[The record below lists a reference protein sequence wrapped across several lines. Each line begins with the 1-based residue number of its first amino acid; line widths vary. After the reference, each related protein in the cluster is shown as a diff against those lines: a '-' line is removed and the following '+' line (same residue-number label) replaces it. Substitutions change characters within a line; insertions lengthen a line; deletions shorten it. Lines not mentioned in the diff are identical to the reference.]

1 MPSSEPTS
9 GAAAGSLTLAQ
20 CYRFFIPLVLMVEL
34 NMISKSV
41 IHAFLARTDDPSVA
55 LAAFNAAF
63 TFYFALSSATEITA
77 VLCLSY
83 LKARAD
89 LARLAG
95 FGAVVLSVPVAIALA
110 VAFTPVGDAL
120 FARGF
125 GLGAAA
131 TAQARDVVGFL
142 TLSVPILVLRG
153 TAFALLMMSRR
164 TLVITWSTLVRL
176 LSLSVSLVL
185 LPTWLE
191 GAAIGAAALVLCM
204 AAETVFAWAFA
215 WRQFWALPATRAA
228 ADMSYDRS
236 ADTWAGYWRF
246 SWPLIINGSAE
257 MGVIFV
263 INLFLG
269 RLADAELAI
278 AAFGVAHGLISLMM
292 APMRNLTQTAQAL
305 VARRDDVWMVGVFT
319 AQLVAFFTVLALVLF
334 ATPMNTVI
342 LSGPMGLTPELTAY
356 AAPAMAASFAVAV
369 FWAATALFRGLL
381 AKARTTTSLAASGIL
396 RIATAAAAGAL
407 SLADPSFN
415 GALLGVLAWVLS
427 YVVETAISAWRLNR
441 LDWFV
446 DDPVRAP
453 AGRRHAASSP

>member
-1 MPSSEPTS
+1 
-9 GAAAGSLTLAQ
+9 
-20 CYRFFIPLVLMVEL
+20 
-34 NMISKSV
+34 MISKSV

-120 FARGF
+120 FATGF

-131 TAQARDVVGFL
+131 TAQAREVVGFL

-176 LSLSVSLVL
+176 LSLSVSLVV
-185 LPTWLE
+185 LPAWLE

-215 WRQFWALPATRAA
+215 WRQFRALPATRAA
-228 ADMSYDRS
+228 IDGTPREGA

-305 VARRDDVWMVGVFT
+305 VSRRDDVWMVGVFT

-342 LSGPMGLTPELTAY
+342 LAGPMGLTPELTAY

-381 AKARTTTSLAASGIL
+381 AKARTTTSLAASGLL
-396 RIATAAAAGAL
+396 RIATAAAAGAF
-407 SLADPSFN
+407 SLADPGFN

-427 YVVETAISAWRLNR
+427 YVVETTISAWRLNR
-441 LDWFV
+441 LGWFV
-446 DDPVRAP
+446 DDPVPAP
-453 AGRRHAASSP
+453 DVRRRAASSP